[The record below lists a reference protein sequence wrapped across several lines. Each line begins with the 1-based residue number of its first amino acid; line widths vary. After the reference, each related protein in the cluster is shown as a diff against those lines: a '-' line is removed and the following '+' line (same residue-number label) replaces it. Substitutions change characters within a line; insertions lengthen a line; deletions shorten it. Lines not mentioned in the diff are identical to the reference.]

1 MYLEIVL
8 IGIALAMDAF
18 AMSILDGMVYSDID
32 KKKAVSIPIIFA
44 VFQAVMP
51 LIGFYLGTLFLQ
63 YIESFDHWIALALLL
78 FIGGK
83 MIYEAIK
90 ELSSKDDKAIE
101 PKKYSLTEVII
112 QGVATSIDALAVGVT
127 LIMMNANVWASISII
142 GGVTLLITAVGV
154 YIGISFGKL
163 FAKKASYAEIIGGVV
178 LILIGIKIVL
188 EHTLGL

>member
-1 MYLEIVL
+1 MYIEIVL

-32 KKKAVSIPIIFA
+32 KKKAVSVPIIFA
-44 VFQAVMP
+44 VFQAGMP
-51 LIGFYLGTLFLQ
+51 LIGYFLGTLFLQ

-83 MIYEAIK
+83 MIYEAIR
-90 ELSSKDDKAIE
+90 ELSSKDDKTIE
-101 PKKYSLTEVII
+101 PKKYSLPEVLI

-127 LIMMNANVWASISII
+127 LIMMNANIWASISII
-142 GGVTLLITAVGV
+142 GGITLLITAVGV
-154 YIGISFGKL
+154 YVGISFGKL
-163 FAKKASYAEIIGGVV
+163 FAKKASYAEIVGGVV

>member
-1 MYLEIVL
+1 MYIEIVL

-32 KKKAVSIPIIFA
+32 KKKAVSVPIIFA
-44 VFQAVMP
+44 VFQAGMP
-51 LIGFYLGTLFLQ
+51 LIGYFLGTLFLQ

-83 MIYEAIK
+83 MIYEAIR
-90 ELSSKDDKAIE
+90 ELSSKDDKTIE
-101 PKKYSLTEVII
+101 PKKYSLPEVLI

-127 LIMMNANVWASISII
+127 LIMMNANIWASISII

-154 YIGISFGKL
+154 YVGISFGKL
-163 FAKKASYAEIIGGVV
+163 FAKKASYAEIVGGVV